1 MAGAGLQA
9 GASSPGQ
16 KQVELVP
23 AFSPVSNQIPE
34 LSPPS
39 TSQGLVS
46 EVSALP
52 LGSGTGRNSLGNV
65 ASWRSLT
72 AGLDADRDPA
82 SCPGGDKGGG
92 ALSLCLG
99 VLAVAKLPA
108 AFYEN
113 TALTASIRPF
123 RTQHVPDGAQQEAAG
138 TCSDGFLEEALVR
151 GLLPEAWQV
160 GDLEGGMVPCL
171 VISAGWS
178 PPGLGYV
185 PGSEPCC
192 GDRGYLGSRRMAS
205 SLGPSRQGAGAGLPA
220 RASVRGGGRGL
231 EPIGSSSFL
240 FPKPQGLGMC
250 GCLCQKLT
258 EGPTA
263 AASPQMKPQTACLG
277 LPFPPGT
284 FPYVTPASP
293 HILCPWQHSHL
304 LVTLTPADPLA
315 YGTCCLSVCIS
326 PTLSALP
333 R

>member
-1 MAGAGLQA
+1 MPGCPGRHQASCCFLRKHCPHRLHWAIQNSAHARWGPAGSSWHTLRWVPGGGLSKGTAPRGMAGGEPR
-9 GASSPGQ
+9 GRDG
-16 KQVELVP
+16 
-23 AFSPVSNQIPE
+23 
-34 LSPPS
+34 
-39 TSQGLVS
+39 
-46 EVSALP
+46 ALP
-52 LGSGTGRNSLGNV
+52 GHWCWLVT
-65 ASWRSLT
+65 
-72 AGLDADRDPA
+72 P
-82 SCPGGDKGGG
+82 
-92 ALSLCLG
+92 
-99 VLAVAKLPA
+99 
-108 AFYEN
+108 
-113 TALTASIRPF
+113 RP
-123 RTQHVPDGAQQEAAG
+123 
-138 TCSDGFLEEALVR
+138 
-151 GLLPEAWQV
+151 W
-160 GDLEGGMVPCL
+160 
-171 VISAGWS
+171 
-178 PPGLGYV
+178 GYV

-250 GCLCQKLT
+250 GCLCQGLT

-263 AASPQMKPQTACLG
+263 AASPQMEPQTACLG